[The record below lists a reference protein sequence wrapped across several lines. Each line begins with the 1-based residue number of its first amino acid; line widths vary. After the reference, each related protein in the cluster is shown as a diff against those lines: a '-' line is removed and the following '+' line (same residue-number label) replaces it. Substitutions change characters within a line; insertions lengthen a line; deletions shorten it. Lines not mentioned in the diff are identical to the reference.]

1 MGRRCPPSVTIT
13 LRAGY
18 LFGIPVNGFWRECRG
33 ADGEVL
39 GAVGLRCTVADPL
52 AARADYSLSRT
63 NLENTSAVLDLKH
76 ASDDHGEFVEF
87 RSLPRL
93 LPPCRTLHSRNT

>member
-1 MGRRCPPSVTIT
+1 MSAFVTIT

-18 LFGIPVNGFWRECRG
+18 SFGIPVNGVWRERRG

-39 GAVGLRCTVADPL
+39 GALGPRCTVANPL
-52 AARADYSLSRT
+52 TARADNSLSGT
-63 NLENTSAVLDLKH
+63 NMENTSVVLDMKH

-87 RSLPRL
+87 RSLTRF
-93 LPPCRTLHSRNT
+93 LPPCRTLQLRDT